1 MLHRLEESLK
11 LIDVVYV
18 LEHEGDLFRRDVLPL
33 ELLNRKVVHDRVRV
47 EGLCVSREG
56 KENVV
61 VAMTDQVHDLAVDTE
76 VFLQQNVEEVLHHSL
91 FIRNGCWAYDSTLA
105 DEHAEVV
112 QIVLKEGEGCVPLD
126 WIARR

>member
-1 MLHRLEESLK
+1 M
-11 LIDVVYV
+11 
-18 LEHEGDLFRRDVLPL
+18 
-33 ELLNRKVVHDRVRV
+33 
-47 EGLCVSREG
+47 SREG

-76 VFLQQNVEEVLHHSL
+76 VLLQQNVEEVLHHSL

-112 QIVLKEGEGCVPLD
+112 QIVLKEGEGRVPLD
-126 WIARR
+126 WITRR

>member
-61 VAMTDQVHDLAVDTE
+61 VAMTDQVHDLTVDTE
-76 VFLQQNVEEVLHHSL
+76 VFLQ
-91 FIRNGCWAYDSTLA
+91 
-105 DEHAEVV
+105 
-112 QIVLKEGEGCVPLD
+112 
-126 WIARR
+126 